1 MFLSNSHSSGF
12 QSTLMPKN
20 SQFVPPALPPK
31 KQRSSNPSINVTT
44 TPPVS
49 PKISN
54 DDVFTQHRIDE
65 EPVRLLE
72 IKENSPEPSQPES
85 VKSNESEPEPVV
97 VLRKKSTDKLKAKN
111 LMEELDIQQYLEFK
125 KDGENGPM
133 ILVGGLADALIIQA
147 TRVQKIS
154 EGELQL

>member
-1 MFLSNSHSSGF
+1 
-12 QSTLMPKN
+12 MPKN

-31 KQRSSNPSINVTT
+31 KQRSSNPAINVTI

-54 DDVFTQHRIDE
+54 DDVFASHRIDE

-85 VKSNESEPEPVV
+85 VKSNEVEPEPVV
-97 VLRKKSTDKLKAKN
+97 VLRKKSADKLKAKN

-154 EGELQL
+154 EG